1 MGIKILTT
9 SLILTPRIPLVP
21 KIPHLS
27 LPDSRSTTSPDS
39 THPHQKASHTHTKK
53 KANTTL
59 TAVQQDLNTRRRW
72 RRREEEPGR
81 PCDERRG
88 GEDGAV
94 RGDAEFHFAQTAK
107 LRRAGRE
114 GVVQQGLGFPAAAG
128 AAAAEVQNRW
138 AVEEGDD
145 VPNRT
150 GIARGK
156 WVVVRIMIGGFFF
169 FF

>member
-1 MGIKILTT
+1 M
-9 SLILTPRIPLVP
+9 
-21 KIPHLS
+21 
-27 LPDSRSTTSPDS
+27 
-39 THPHQKASHTHTKK
+39 
-53 KANTTL
+53 
-59 TAVQQDLNTRRRW
+59 QQDLNTRRRW

-169 FF
+169 FFLRENDLYYMTCRCGRLPNSGAHNCSDREVSG

>member
-1 MGIKILTT
+1 M
-9 SLILTPRIPLVP
+9 
-21 KIPHLS
+21 
-27 LPDSRSTTSPDS
+27 
-39 THPHQKASHTHTKK
+39 
-53 KANTTL
+53 
-59 TAVQQDLNTRRRW
+59 
-72 RRREEEPGR
+72 
-81 PCDERRG
+81 
-88 GEDGAV
+88 

-156 WVVVRIMIGGFFF
+156 WVVARIMIGGVFFF
-169 FF
+169 LRENDLYYMTCRCGRLPNSGAHNCSDREVSG